1 MQKLKI
7 RQGDWVIVCDGKKAL
22 ILENAGDEKF
32 LNLKTREVQEHADP
46 KTSDLGT
53 DEPGRSFSSVGS
65 GRSAVEQ
72 TDWHRQEEERFLQK
86 LVSQLDH
93 SVKVGE
99 VKSLCH
105 CGAATGARR
114 AASGLFPH
122 SARRGA
128 GGNRQGPR
136 QASRARDRK
145 ASRGVMRFPAT
156 VMPRAG
162 GASSGYCSTGSW
174 AVVATPPSP
183 AASAACSRCRTGSR
197 RRPCRARAAP

>member
-32 LNLKTREVQEHADP
+32 LNLKTKEVQEHADP

-93 SVKVGE
+93 SVRVGE
-99 VKSLCH
+99 VKSLVIVAPPRALGVLRQAYSH
-105 CGAATGARR
+105 NLR
-114 AASGLFPH
+114 AAV
-122 SARRGA
+122 
-128 GGNRQGPR
+128 
-136 QASRARDRK
+136 QAEIDK
-145 ASRGVMRFPAT
+145 DLVWLP
-156 VMPRAG
+156 VHEIEKHL
-162 GASSGYCSTGSW
+162 TG
-174 AVVATPPSP
+174 
-183 AASAACSRCRTGSR
+183 
-197 RRPCRARAAP
+197 

>member
-1 MQKLKI
+1 MHKLKS
-7 RQGDWVIVCDGKKAL
+7 RQCDWVIVCDGKKAL

-32 LNLKTREVQEHADP
+32 LNLKTKEVQEHADP

-99 VKSLCH
+99 VKSLVIVAPPRALGVLRQAYSH
-105 CGAATGARR
+105 ILR
-114 AASGLFPH
+114 AAVHAEIDKDLVRLPVH
-122 SARRGA
+122 EIEKHLA
-128 GGNRQGPR
+128 G
-136 QASRARDRK
+136 
-145 ASRGVMRFPAT
+145 
-156 VMPRAG
+156 
-162 GASSGYCSTGSW
+162 
-174 AVVATPPSP
+174 
-183 AASAACSRCRTGSR
+183 
-197 RRPCRARAAP
+197 